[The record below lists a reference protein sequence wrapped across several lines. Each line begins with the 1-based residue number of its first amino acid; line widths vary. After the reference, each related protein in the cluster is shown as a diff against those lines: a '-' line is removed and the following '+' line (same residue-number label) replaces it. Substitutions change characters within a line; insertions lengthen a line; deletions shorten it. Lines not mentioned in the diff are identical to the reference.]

1 MPLAPSELIL
11 NEEQSIYH
19 LHLKP
24 ENLADVVI
32 TVGDPDRVSEVTRHF
47 EHIEFSTQKREFKTE
62 TGTFKGKRISVI
74 STGIGTDNIDIV
86 LNELDALANIDFK
99 TREIKE
105 LKKSLQIIRLGT
117 SGAIQSDIPV
127 DSILLS
133 KRALGFDPL
142 LHFYQSTSVRD
153 RAFEQAF
160 SAHLQL
166 NPEKSTPYCVEAD
179 SALLNHFKNP
189 NYFKGTTVTNVGFYG
204 PQGRTLRLQTEDA
217 TLNDKLQS
225 FRNNSEKITNLEMET
240 SGIYGLSK
248 LLGHK
253 ALSVNAILANRATG
267 KFSKNPSEIVER
279 MITEAL
285 ERIAEL

>member
-11 NEEQSIYH
+11 NEDQSIYH

-47 EHIEFSTQKREFKTE
+47 KHIEFSTQKREFKTE

-86 LNELDALANIDFK
+86 LNELDALVNIDFK

-105 LKKSLQIIRLGT
+105 YKKSLQLIRLGT

-133 KRALGFDPL
+133 KRALGFDSL

-166 NPEKSTPYCVEAD
+166 NSEKSTPYCVEAD

-189 NYFKGTTVTNVGFYG
+189 NYFEGTTVTNVGFYG

-225 FRNNSEKITNLEMET
+225 FRHDSKKITNLEMET

-248 LLGHK
+248 LLGHR

-267 KFSKNPSEIVER
+267 KFSKNPSQVVEH